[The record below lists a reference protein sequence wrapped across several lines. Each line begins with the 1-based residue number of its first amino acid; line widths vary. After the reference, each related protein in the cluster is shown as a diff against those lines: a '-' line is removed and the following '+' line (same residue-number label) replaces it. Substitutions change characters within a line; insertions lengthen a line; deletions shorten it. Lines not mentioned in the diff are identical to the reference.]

1 MMIQENGEPKTV
13 ENTQYWEAILKL
25 LQSVVAVAKQNPTDA
40 QAASDLVA
48 AKTFL
53 KQLWVQWPKTIGGRK
68 YHADFEKL
76 KAELIPDFNFE
87 HLLDATTEPGSN

>member
-1 MMIQENGEPKTV
+1 MQAFAG
-13 ENTQYWEAILKL
+13 A
-25 LQSVVAVAKQNPTDA
+25 VVHI
-40 QAASDLVA
+40 A